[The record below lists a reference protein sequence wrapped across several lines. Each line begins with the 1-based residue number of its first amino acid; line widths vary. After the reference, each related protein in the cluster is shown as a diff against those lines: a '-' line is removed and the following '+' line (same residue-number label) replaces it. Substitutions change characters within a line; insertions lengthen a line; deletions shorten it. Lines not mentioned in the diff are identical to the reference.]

1 MLTLS
6 HVSKTYY
13 QPDGDITVLADVNLH
28 LPAGKTAALLGESGS
43 GKSTLLHLVAG
54 LDKPDSGTVEIDGQ
68 QVTSFSESQWNTLRC
83 RTLSLVFQ
91 QYHLVP
97 TLSVLDNILLQAR
110 LAGRVDAGLQ
120 HRLVEALGL
129 GELLKR
135 LPFQLSGGQQQRVAI
150 ARALMHQPRLILAD
164 EPTGNLDEATGQDV
178 MRLFV
183 ELVQMTGS
191 SLLMVTHSREMASY
205 MDCRWR
211 LHHGVISNV
220 AAVVE
225 DNDTAVDAGVDE
237 DNVTD
242 HEG

>member
-54 LDKPDSGTVEIDGQ
+54 LDKPDGGTIDIAGQ
-68 QVTSFSESQWNTLRC
+68 PVTNFSESQWNTLRC

>member
-1 MLTLS
+1 MTTTMLTLS
-6 HVSKTYY
+6 HVSKTYH

-54 LDKPDSGTVEIDGQ
+54 LDKPDSGTINIAGQ
-68 QVTSFSESQWNTLRC
+68 RVTDFSESQWNTLRC

-110 LAGRVDAGLQ
+110 LAGRVDATLQ
-120 HRLVEALGL
+120 QRLVDALGL
-129 GELLKR
+129 AALLKR

-205 MDCRWR
+205 MDCRWQ

-220 AAVVE
+220 AAL
-225 DNDTAVDAGVDE
+225 DTVDTGDTGS
-237 DNVTD
+237 VTN